1 MEEKL
6 REEFVQNALYRLNES
21 TRMNTI
27 SLELLS
33 EEDIWKRPNA
43 SLNSVGNLILH
54 LCGNITQYIISSL
67 GESEDKRE
75 RDIEFSTESGFT
87 KKELLNKLVET
98 VDDAKRVIFDCSVEQ
113 LVKIRSVQGF
123 SFSGIGV
130 VLHAVEHY
138 SYHTGQIA
146 FWTKQLKNK
155 DLGFYG
161 DMNLNVKSPLHSKDG
176 PI

>member
-6 REEFVQNALYRLNES
+6 REEFVQNALYRLDES

-27 SLELLS
+27 SLGQLA
-33 EEDIWKRPNA
+33 EDDVWKRPNE

-54 LCGNITQYIISSL
+54 LCGNITQYVISSL
-67 GESEDKRE
+67 GESEDKRA
-75 RDIEFSTESGFT
+75 RDVEFSTTSGYS
-87 KKELLNKLVET
+87 KKELLDKLIET
-98 VDDAKRVIFDCSVEQ
+98 VDLAKRVIFDSSLEQ
-113 LVKIRSVQGF
+113 LLKIRSVQGF

-155 DLGFYG
+155 DLGFYEG
-161 DMNLNVKSPLHSKDG
+161 VDLKIKNKD
-176 PI
+176 